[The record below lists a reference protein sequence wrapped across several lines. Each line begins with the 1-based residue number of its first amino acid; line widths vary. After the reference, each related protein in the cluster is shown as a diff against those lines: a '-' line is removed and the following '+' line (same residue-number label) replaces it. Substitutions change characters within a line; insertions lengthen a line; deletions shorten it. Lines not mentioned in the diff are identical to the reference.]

1 MRHSVQTR
9 LQSPGISHHE
19 NVQTTSPWGSTKGKA
34 AEEVDER
41 ASRKS
46 AGWWRFRWLLKFVV
60 FPPFVSTIFLHKRQ
74 MASSEF
80 NGWPFSSAF
89 RPKYNQ
95 ALDLVLGLLIRSM
108 SFVLQSHWL
117 QLKLRRWAGK
127 KPPKF
132 SLCQSSSSSSS
143 SDAASSLSFLRQ
155 LHYLL
160 LPPCGGSLHNN
171 RSNSIRLFYSA
182 KF

>member
-1 MRHSVQTR
+1 MY
-9 LQSPGISHHE
+9 QSIAGHRE
-19 NVQTTSPWGSTKGKA
+19 NVQMTSPWASTKGKA

-108 SFVLQSHWL
+108 SSVLQSHWMHF
-117 QLKLRRWAGK
+117 KVTRGTGK
-127 KPPKF
+127 KTQKSQKF
-132 SLCQSSSSSSS
+132 GLCLSSFRFLILLLSFVAAVSSSS
-143 SDAASSLSFLRQ
+143 FLRK
-155 LHYLL
+155 LHYFCCCPLVAL
-160 LPPCGGSLHNN
+160 
-171 RSNSIRLFYSA
+171 IYTTI
-182 KF
+182 